1 MRIIILGFLLI
12 SLASCHFLG
21 IGEKVY
27 GDGNVVKQERS
38 AGNFNSVE
46 VSGSITV
53 RVRQAATHGVSIETD
68 QNLQQYIEAFVTGD
82 KLVIHSRDGYNLDP
96 SRDIVVYVSAP
107 LFRDID
113 VSGACDII
121 SEGLIKSNEPMNV
134 SVSGSGNI
142 EMEVDLPSIETEVS
156 GSGGVNLKGR
166 ATNFE
171 STVSGSGEIK
181 CFDLAAE
188 TIKISISGGGD
199 AEVNASKKLDVEVS
213 GSGNV
218 VYKGD
223 PQVSKD
229 ISGSGSVEKA
239 S

>member
-1 MRIIILGFLLI
+1 MRIFLLSFLLI

-27 GDGNVVKQERS
+27 GDGNIVKQERS
-38 AGNFNSVE
+38 TGNFSSVE

-53 RVRQAATHGVSIETD
+53 RVRQATSSAVSIETD
-68 QNLQQYIEAFVTGD
+68 QNLQQYIEANVAGD

-96 SRDIVVYVSAP
+96 SRDIIVYVSSP
-107 LFRDID
+107 TFRDID

-121 SEGLIKSNEPMNV
+121 SEGLIRANEPMNV

-142 EMEVDLPSIETEVS
+142 EMEVDLPSIKTEVS
-156 GSGGVNLKGR
+156 GSGGVHLKGR
-166 ATNFE
+166 AANFE

-181 CFDLAAE
+181 CFDLMAE

-199 AEVNASKKLDVEVS
+199 AEVNASKQLDVQVS
-213 GSGNV
+213 GSGTV
-218 VYKGD
+218 VYKGN